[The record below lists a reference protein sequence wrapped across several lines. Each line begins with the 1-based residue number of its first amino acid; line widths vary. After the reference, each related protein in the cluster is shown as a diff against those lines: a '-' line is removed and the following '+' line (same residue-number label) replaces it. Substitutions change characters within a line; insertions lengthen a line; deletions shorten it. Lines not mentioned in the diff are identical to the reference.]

1 MTKEWTNIFEGA
13 HNFFGKL
20 CDTRI
25 CYLSS
30 VLTVK
35 AQRGQFKGMWRG
47 AGGERHTKF
56 LKRIDRKKEK
66 LKVFTISQ
74 ESNL

>member
-1 MTKEWTNIFEGA
+1 MTKEWTNIFEEA

-25 CYLSS
+25 WYLLSA
-30 VLTVK
+30 LTVK
-35 AQRGQFKGMWRG
+35 TQRGQFESMW
-47 AGGERHTKF
+47 GGGHMKF

-66 LKVFTISQ
+66 LKVFTIFPRV
-74 ESNL
+74 

>member
-47 AGGERHTKF
+47 AGGGTAH
-56 LKRIDRKKEK
+56 
-66 LKVFTISQ
+66 KVFEKNRQ
-74 ESNL
+74 EKRKTEGFYHFPRV